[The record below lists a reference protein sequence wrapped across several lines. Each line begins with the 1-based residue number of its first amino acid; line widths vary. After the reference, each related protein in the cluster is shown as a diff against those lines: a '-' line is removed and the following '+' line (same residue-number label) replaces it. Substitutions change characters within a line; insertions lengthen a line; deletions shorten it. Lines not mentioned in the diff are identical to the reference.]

1 MTVITETGTTTMKN
15 YVGGQWVDAE
25 GAELHDVINPA
36 TGEAIARVPFSSA
49 AHLDD
54 AVRSARE
61 ALPAWRGVSTIARA
75 RMLFTL
81 REKLEARKHEIARLV
96 APQPLHGADHG
107 GLGLQLEGQLDL
119 VHQEHRR
126 PVVGETHGLR
136 GGSGDVGHRR
146 GAFR

>member
-96 APQPLHGADHG
+96 APQPLHGADH
-107 GLGLQLEGQLDL
+107 
-119 VHQEHRR
+119 
-126 PVVGETHGLR
+126 
-136 GGSGDVGHRR
+136 
-146 GAFR
+146 